1 MSLHAKTQSWTLTV
15 VAASRDVLL
24 SLPFCCCLC
33 LIRFSTISMMF
44 GLGMQAQAIF
54 DGIEKLC
61 SKRDELNRQIQQEE
75 EEKGRLQH
83 DIHVLTEKLRRVNES
98 LARRHSVRADFDH
111 TIGETEGAFIKIL
124 ESCQTLLS
132 VIKKEAGN
140 LGKATEPGRKDH

>member
-1 MSLHAKTQSWTLTV
+1 
-15 VAASRDVLL
+15 
-24 SLPFCCCLC
+24 
-33 LIRFSTISMMF
+33 MML

-54 DGIEKLC
+54 DGIERLC

-83 DIHVLTEKLRRVNES
+83 DICVLTEKLSRVNES
-98 LARRHSVRADFDH
+98 LARRLSVRADFDR
-111 TIGETEGAFIKIL
+111 TICETKGAYTKIL

-132 VIKKEAGN
+132 VLKKEAGN

>member
-1 MSLHAKTQSWTLTV
+1 
-15 VAASRDVLL
+15 
-24 SLPFCCCLC
+24 
-33 LIRFSTISMMF
+33 MMF

-83 DIHVLTEKLRRVNES
+83 DIHVLNEKLRRVNES

-111 TIGETEGAFIKIL
+111 TIGETEGAFMKIL